1 VSATAATW
9 AGSDDGVGYA
19 RVVRAAVE
27 NGSTVG
33 QVGGRNSV
41 RRWATRRGL
50 VVGEGNE
57 NGIGERIGRTRN
69 SDVNS
74 DYHFR
79 GFPEFVNLKRNCLTS
94 STTEDGGDRRA
105 VYAILRVIR
114 SAKSTLI
121 GYALDFEERRE
132 FEVERYHRRSRII
145 VSG

>member
-50 VVGEGNE
+50 VVGEGKE

-74 DYHFR
+74 DYNFR
-79 GFPEFVNLKRNCLTS
+79 GFPEFVNLKRN
-94 STTEDGGDRRA
+94 
-105 VYAILRVIR
+105 
-114 SAKSTLI
+114 
-121 GYALDFEERRE
+121 
-132 FEVERYHRRSRII
+132 
-145 VSG
+145 